1 MGVEI
6 ETVAVVTLKPGHVQ
20 PVWAGHPWVYAQAVA
35 RVEGGAVAGDEVDVV
50 DPEGKFLG
58 RGLYSPRSAI
68 LVRLYS
74 RSPATA
80 FDACLLED
88 RLQAAVGR
96 RQALLLPSEETT
108 GYRLVNGEGD
118 DLPGLVVDRYEST
131 LAVQLNTIGV
141 KLREALILDVLGR
154 VTGARSIVDKSSR
167 VAAGLEGFDASH
179 TLLRG
184 VPVTELSF
192 CERGLLYKIP
202 CELTQK
208 TGYYFDQRPLRARIE
223 ALARGRRVLDAYCYV
238 GSSALSA
245 ARGGAQEVVAV
256 DSNAMALQVG
266 AECAQLNGLG
276 GAIRY
281 ERAAASDVL
290 KAAGRQGGFDL
301 VICDPPKLSPT
312 RTAKPRALGA
322 MRRLAAGASRATA
335 PGGLLALSSCSA
347 AVSLGDLTRA
357 LALGAR
363 DVGLR
368 PVVLERVFQGPD
380 HPVPAAFSEGLYLCT
395 LLAEIRPA

>member
-1 MGVEI
+1 M
-6 ETVAVVTLKPGHVQ
+6 AVVTLKPGHVQ
-20 PVWAGHPWVYAQAVA
+20 PVWAGHPWVYAQAAA
-35 RVEGGAVAGDEVDVV
+35 RVEGGAVAGDEVDVL
-50 DPEGKFLG
+50 DPEGRFLG

-80 FDACLLED
+80 FDAQLLEE
-88 RLQAAVGR
+88 RLRAALAR
-96 RQALLLPSEETT
+96 RQALFVPSEETT

-118 DLPGLVVDRYEST
+118 DLPGLIVDRYDST
-131 LAVQLNTIGV
+131 LAVQLNTIGL

-154 VTGARSIVDKSSR
+154 VTGARSMVDRSSR
-167 VAAGLEGFDASH
+167 AAGDLEGFSSTH
-179 TLLRG
+179 GLLRG
-184 VPVTELSF
+184 DSRTTLDF
-192 CERGLLYKIP
+192 RERGLFYQIP

-223 ALARGRRVLDAYCYV
+223 QLARGRRVLDAYCYV
-238 GSSALSA
+238 GSSAMSA

-266 AECAQLNGLG
+266 AECAQLNGLA

-281 ERAAASDVL
+281 ERASTSEVL
-290 KAAGRQGGFDL
+290 KTAGRQGGYDL
-301 VICDPPKLSPT
+301 VLCDPPKLAPT
-312 RTAKPRALGA
+312 RTAKQRALGA
-322 MRRLAAGASRATA
+322 MRRLAAAASRATA

-347 AVSLGDLTRA
+347 AISLRELTRA

-368 PVVLERVFQGPD
+368 PVVLERLFQGPD
-380 HPVPAAFSEGLYLCT
+380 HPVPAAFAEGLYLIT